1 MPVKPYYEDAAVRL
15 YLGDCCRLMS
25 ELELSVDHTITDPPY
40 ARDVYMR
47 VRGNDS
53 AGGNS
58 PGDRGLKK
66 PRKLGAFGSAAVG
79 NVPRLQRLAA
89 GDIGYIEEMLP
100 FVAAVL
106 PGITR
111 RWAVV
116 FSDVEST
123 WMWRQE
129 LERFGMRYIRT
140 GAWVKPDA
148 MPQMTGDRPAV
159 GFEPC
164 TIAHGLARPMRW
176 NGGGHQAVWIHN
188 IAKGDER
195 PDHPCPKPEPLM
207 CELVT
212 QFTDP
217 GETILDPFAGSGT
230 TLLAAKRLGRRAIG
244 IEINEGFCEVA
255 AKRLEQGAL
264 ELGFST
270 PLRSDP
276 QGDSNT
282 GKTPTRDLFSD

>member
-1 MPVKPYYEDAAVRL
+1 MTPYYQDEAVTL
-15 YLGDCCRLMS
+15 YHGNCCDLMP
-25 ELELSVDHTITDPPY
+25 LLDLVVDHTITDPPY
-40 ARDVYMR
+40 ARDVYLR

-53 AGGNS
+53 AGGKS
-58 PGDRGLKK
+58 PGARGLKK
-66 PRKLGAFGSAAVG
+66 PRSLGAFGSASVG
-79 NVPRLQRLAA
+79 NGARLQRLAV
-89 GDIGYIEEMLP
+89 GDIGYINEMLP

-106 PGITR
+106 PGLTR
-111 RWAVV
+111 RWAIV

-123 WMWRQE
+123 HMWRTE

-176 NGGGHQAVWIHN
+176 NGGGLPALWTHN
-188 IAKGDER
+188 IAKGAAR
-195 PDHPCPKPEPLM
+195 PDHPCPKPEGLM
-207 CELVT
+207 VELVS
-212 QFTDP
+212 QFTDA

-244 IEINEGFCEVA
+244 IEVSEQYCEVA
-255 AKRLEQGAL
+255 AKRLAQGAL
-264 ELGFST
+264 
-270 PLRSDP
+270 
-276 QGDSNT
+276 
-282 GKTPTRDLFSD
+282 DLFQAEQPRMVDQIDPPVTG